1 MSLDLNME
9 KVYEFMQPIS
19 DVLNKVYDYAVEF
32 TDGMTSSLANV
43 ITIFGY
49 FSQILIFMLNFF
61 R

>member
-19 DVLNKVYDYAVEF
+19 DGLNKVYNFAVEF

-43 ITIFGY
+43 ITIFG
-49 FSQILIFMLNFF
+49 
-61 R
+61 